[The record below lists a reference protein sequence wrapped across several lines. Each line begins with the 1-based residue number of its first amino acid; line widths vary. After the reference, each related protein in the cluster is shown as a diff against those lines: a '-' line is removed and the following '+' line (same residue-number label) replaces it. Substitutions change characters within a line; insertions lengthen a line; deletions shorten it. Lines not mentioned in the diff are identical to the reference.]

1 MVGWLRMF
9 SIQGFLTWQSKLL
22 MTYKHLSQAERYQ
35 IHALMKAGHDQSQI
49 AKLLDRHKSTISR
62 ELSRNTGSR
71 GYRPKQACEMSADRA
86 QNSRNAPTVEPWVR
100 EAACA
105 LLCIQWSP
113 EQIAS
118 QLPISHETV
127 YQHVY
132 ADKAQG
138 GTLWK
143 HLRCQKQKRKRYA
156 SGRDRRGQI
165 PNRRPLSER
174 PLHIEARRQVGHW
187 ECDTVIGAS
196 HKGAVVTLVER
207 KSGYA
212 VMAKVEKK
220 TSELVSSAI
229 VDKLQPLAARV
240 KTLTFDNGKEFAGH
254 AHIDQQLQSTAYFAR
269 PFASWERGSNE
280 NLNGLLRQYVPKK
293 RAMSTVSD
301 EEIRMIQNRLNNR
314 PRKRLGFK
322 TPAEVF
328 HQSLKRVALRT

>member
-196 HKGAVVTLVER
+196 HKGAVVTMVER

-254 AHIDQQLQSTAYFAR
+254 AQIDQQLQSTAYFAR

-328 HQSLKRVALRT
+328 HQSLERVALRT

>member
-1 MVGWLRMF
+1 
-9 SIQGFLTWQSKLL
+9 
-22 MTYKHLSQAERYQ
+22 
-35 IHALMKAGHDQSQI
+35 MKAGHDQSQI

-196 HKGAVVTLVER
+196 HKGAVVTMVER

-229 VDKLQPLAARV
+229 VDKLQPMAARV

-269 PFASWERGSNE
+269 PFASWERCSNE

-293 RAMSTVSD
+293 RAMSTVTD

-328 HQSLKRVALRT
+328 HQSLKLVALRT